1 MTFSVGHA
9 MHFRT
14 VAIFGKYQEP
24 GIAEPLQHLARF
36 ITQRGHTVL
45 LDAQTAQ
52 HLTIDST
59 EIATATDIGQRA
71 DVAVILGG
79 DGTMLGIA
87 RQLAPFNVPVVGI
100 NHGRLGFIT
109 DISLANYEAALSA
122 VLDGSYLAEERM
134 MLEARVTRG
143 ETLLFEASALN
154 DVVINRAGRS
164 GMIEFTVTVNDQLMS
179 RQRADGLI
187 IATPTGST
195 AYALSVGGPVLHPGL
210 RGMVLVPVAPQ
221 SLSNRPIVIP
231 DDYDV
236 DITLA
241 RSPGG
246 RDHPAN
252 VHCDMQTWSSLI
264 EGDRIAVRRSTH
276 GVRFLHPQGYRY
288 FSSLQLKLNWN
299 RMPSD
304 SLNTDSASSVE
315 DGSLFTLE

>member
-1 MTFSVGHA
+1 

-14 VAIFGKYQEP
+14 VALFGKYQEP
-24 GIAEPLQHLARF
+24 GIGEPLRRLADF
-36 ITQRGHTVL
+36 IRARGHALL
-45 LDAQTAQ
+45 LDDRSAQQMPGSKVEVASAAQ
-52 HLTIDST
+52 
-59 EIATATDIGQRA
+59 IGERA

-87 RQLAPFNVPVVGI
+87 RQMAPYNVPVIGI

-109 DISLANYEAALSA
+109 DISLADHESALSA
-122 VLDGSYLAEERM
+122 VLDGSYLAEERA
-134 MLEARVTRG
+134 MLEARITR
-143 ETLLFEASALN
+143 ETELMFHASALN

-164 GMIEFTVTVNDQLMS
+164 GMIEFAVAINGEHMS

-210 RGMVLVPVAPQ
+210 RGIVLVPVAPQ
-221 SLSNRPIVIP
+221 SLSNRPIVVPEDCDI
-231 DDYDV
+231 

-264 EGDRIAVRRSTH
+264 EGDRIAVRRADH
-276 GVRFLHPQGYRY
+276 GVRFLHPQRYRY

-304 SLNTDSASSVE
+304 SSDSIDTGSTSSTAH
-315 DGSLFTLE
+315 G